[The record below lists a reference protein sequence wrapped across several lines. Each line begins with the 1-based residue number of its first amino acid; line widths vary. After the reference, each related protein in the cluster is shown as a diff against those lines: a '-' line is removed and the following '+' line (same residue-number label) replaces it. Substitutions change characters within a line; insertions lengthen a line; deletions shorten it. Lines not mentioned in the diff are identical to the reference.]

1 MGIQKAKKMSYQIS
15 NAADLTKLDN
25 HFKDNLYVGGHSP
38 SNEDLLVFQQFADSN
53 TEPNQ
58 ETHCNLW
65 SWFALISLYTP
76 QIKETWT
83 ASKAAAAPKKA
94 AAKPAAA
101 AAPKKAAADDDMDL
115 FGDDDEDDAKAL
127 EEMKKKNFSGKLNI
141 NLKTLLSE

>member
-94 AAKPAAA
+94 AA
-101 AAPKKAAADDDMDL
+101 DDDMDL